1 MNLCRL
7 FIMRPVAT
15 ILLALSLLAAG
26 AICYPLMP
34 VASLPDI
41 GSSTINVEIEQPGA
55 SPEQMVSS
63 VTTPLERYLGQIAGV
78 KQIESDSEN
87 SFAYIRIDFVESR
100 NIDGALRDVQ
110 AALRAARADLPQG
123 TLDRDPY
130 AYKEDPTSQP
140 VYLLSLTSD
149 VMTLPKL
156 FDLAQIRV
164 KPLLA
169 QIKGVGHVQA
179 VGSAAPAVRVD
190 VNPYALY
197 KWGVGF
203 EDVRQALA
211 SANAN
216 TPKGFLDS
224 GGQRLMLETND
235 QAEDAAQYRDLIIGY
250 RNSLNPIKLS
260 SVAEVTDSVQD
271 LYQAGYFNNK
281 PAITLIVRGQPKA
294 NTVKIVD
301 AVKERMAMLRS
312 VLPPGV
318 EMDTAI
324 DLSSSIRASMD
335 DTQLTLGISIILV
348 IGVILVFLRRL
359 RSTIIPAVT
368 VPIALIG
375 TIAVM
380 KWQHFTLDIMSLMAL
395 TIAVGFV
402 VDDAI
407 VVLENIARHMEAGMD
422 RMSASLRGSAEIGF
436 TVLSITA
443 SLIAVFIPL
452 LFIPGQVGAIFYE
465 FSMTIVSAL
474 LISLVLSLTLTPMM
488 CAYWLDVEH
497 EEPTGKSLRDRTL
510 RLIDWALDG
519 IIALYGRT
527 LRVALRH
534 HILTFLTLPLSFV
547 ALVGSIVLMPK
558 TGVPAQDIALV
569 GGSISGDDTMSFSE
583 ITKRIHYVGEVMK
596 ADPDVLSVT
605 SWNNSSSDGQL
616 FARLS
621 DKRTRTRTDTQ
632 IVESIR
638 RKLGDMPGLRT
649 SFFSAGDPNG
659 GGGQHRSGAFRY
671 VLRDQDMAELK
682 LWVPRLVA
690 RLRKDKMM
698 SSVTS
703 NIEGHGA
710 SVHVKLRRDTEA
722 RYLVTPQLVGNVLY
736 DAYGQTVASRIHTEI
751 TTHSV
756 VMEVARAYR
765 ESPEQLRSAWIST
778 ASGTPAGAVR
788 SNQIRVR
795 ADNSATAS
803 TATLLSQA
811 SLRNAIANQITGNN
825 SNGSAV
831 ASSVETMIPL
841 INVADL
847 AMEPTPMEIDH
858 QDGMTS
864 TAISFDLADGKTY
877 EDARKLIEQ
886 TLQDMGAPPGLT
898 GEFSGLAGDT
908 KAMLINEL
916 LAFVAA
922 LFAMYIVLGILY
934 ESLIHPFT
942 ILSTLPSAG
951 IGAILGLWIGG
962 EAFSLIA
969 MIGMILLTGIVK
981 KNAILMI
988 DFALYAE
995 KELGHTP
1002 REAIYEACL
1011 TRFRP
1016 ILMTTLAAALGA
1028 VPLMTGHGYGSEMR
1042 RPLGIAIVG
1051 GMLISQ
1057 LLTLY
1062 TTPVVYLYMDA
1073 IGRFG
1078 TRLWHR
1084 LFPPRPATHSIA
1096 PTPLSS
1102 ET

>member
-1 MNLCRL
+1 MNFCRL
-7 FIMRPVAT
+7 FILRPVAT
-15 ILLALSLLAAG
+15 ILLAVSLLAAG

-41 GSSTINVEIEQPGA
+41 GSSTINVEVEQPGA

-63 VTTPLERYLGQIAGV
+63 VTTPLERYLGQISGV
-78 KQIESDSEN
+78 KRIESESDN
-87 SFAYIRIDFVESR
+87 SFAYIRLDFVQSR

-110 AALRAARADLPQG
+110 AALRAARADLPKG
-123 TLDRDPY
+123 TLDRDPF
-130 AYKEDPTSQP
+130 AYKQDPTAQP

-179 VGSAAPAVRVD
+179 VGSSAPAVRVD

-197 KWGVGF
+197 KWGIGF

-250 RNSLNPIKLS
+250 RNNINPIRLS

-294 NTVKIVD
+294 NTVRIVD
-301 AVKERMAMLRS
+301 AVRERMAVLRS

-324 DLSSSIRASMD
+324 DLSSSIRASLD
-335 DTQLTLGISIILV
+335 DTQLTLAVSIILV
-348 IGVILVFLRRL
+348 IVVILVFLRRL

-380 KWQHFTLDIMSLMAL
+380 KWQNFTLDIMSLMAL

-443 SLIAVFIPL
+443 SLVAVFIPL

-465 FSMTIVSAL
+465 FAMTIVSAL

-497 EEPTGKSLRDRTL
+497 ETPTGRGLRDRL
-510 RLIDWALDG
+510 VRGIDILLETV
-519 IIALYGRT
+519 IALYGRS
-527 LRVALRH
+527 LRFALRH
-534 HILTFLTLPLSFV
+534 HVLTFLTLPLSFV
-547 ALVGSIVLMPK
+547 VLIASIVLMPK
-558 TGVPAQDIALV
+558 TGIPAQDISLI
-569 GGSISGDDTMSFSE
+569 GGSVSGDDTMSFSE
-583 ITKRIHYVGEVMK
+583 ITRRIHFVGAVMK
-596 ADPDVLSVT
+596 QDPDVLSLT
-605 SWNNSSSDGQL
+605 SWNNSNSNGQL

-621 DKRTRTRTDTQ
+621 DKRTRTRTDKQ

-638 RKLGDMPGLRT
+638 RKLGAMPGLQT
-649 SFFSAGDPNG
+649 AFFSAGDPNS
-659 GGGQHRSGAFRY
+659 GGGQRQNGTYRY
-671 VLRDQDMAELK
+671 VLRDQDPQELRI
-682 LWVPRLVA
+682 WIPRLVA
-690 RLRKDKMM
+690 RLRKDPMM
-698 SSVTS
+698 TSVMT

-710 SVHVKLRRDTEA
+710 SVHVRLQRDTEA

-756 VMEVARAYR
+756 VLEVARDYR
-765 ESPEQLRSAWIST
+765 KSPEMLRSTWIST

-795 ADNSATAS
+795 ASGNATAS
-803 TATLLSQA
+803 TATQLSQA
-811 SLRNAIANQITGNN
+811 SLRNAIANQITGGN

-841 INVADL
+841 INVASL
-847 AMEPTPMEIDH
+847 VMEPTAMEIEH
-858 QDGMTS
+858 EDGMTA
-864 TAISFDLADGKTY
+864 TAISFDVADGKTF

-886 TLQDMGAPPGLT
+886 TLKDMGAPPGLS
-898 GEFSGLAGDT
+898 GSLSGLAGET
-908 KAMLINEL
+908 KEMLINEL

-962 EAFSLIA
+962 ESFSLIA

-1028 VPLMTGHGYGSEMR
+1028 VPLMTGHGYGAEMR
-1042 RPLGIAIVG
+1042 RPLGVAIVG

-1073 IGRFG
+1073 VGRFG

-1084 LFPPRPATHSIA
+1084 VFPHRPGRIVPAA
-1096 PTPLSS
+1096 PSLSS
-1102 ET
+1102 ES